1 MKYFGKIVLPI
12 KSMDKQGVVIYLGT
26 FSKVLFPGIRIGWI
40 AADRNCIERMTAI
53 KRFSDLCGNTVI
65 QAAVSAFIRNGYYEM
80 HLKRMHRIFRKRMQV
95 ALRSLETHLPSNV
108 IWTKPDGG
116 YTLWIKLRN
125 SYTDE
130 ENLKRILIKNSVL
143 VSPGIYYFYGSQN
156 HHSFRLSI
164 ASLNE
169 REISEGIKRLGKAIR
184 QLNK

>member
-1 MKYFGKIVLPI
+1 
-12 KSMDKQGVVIYLGT
+12 
-26 FSKVLFPGIRIGWI
+26 
-40 AADRNCIERMTAI
+40 
-53 KRFSDLCGNTVI
+53 
-65 QAAVSAFIRNGYYEM
+65 
-80 HLKRMHRIFRKRMQV
+80 MQV